1 MQNCTKKNSY
11 LDAPSKEIITTSGT
25 YVLLLFL
32 LFPRGTDRRNEMH
45 ASFTSLPQLQKAL
58 LTPYPYLPPM
68 KMQIKKGCHKQI
80 IKT

>member
-45 ASFTSLPQLQKAL
+45 ASFTFLPQLQKAL
-58 LTPYPYLPPM
+58 LTPHENAN
-68 KMQIKKGCHKQI
+68 KKGLAQTNHKNI
-80 IKT
+80 A

>member
-45 ASFTSLPQLQKAL
+45 ASFTFLPQLQKAL
-58 LTPYPYLPPM
+58 LTPYENAN
-68 KMQIKKGCHKQI
+68 KKGLAQTNHKNI
-80 IKT
+80 A